1 MRFALIPLLGVFVAG
16 SAAAQGYYQAPAY
29 GYGPPAGYAYG
40 APAPTGAWSAAR
52 EEWHRAGR
60 AEDIA
65 RWRAANGDYEGANR
79 AQFWAERH
87 RDRARRNAYVAR
99 RGWDRDD

>member
-1 MRFALIPLLGVFVAG
+1 MLRFALVALLGVFVAG
-16 SAAAQGYYQAPAY
+16 HADAQGYYYQ
-29 GYGPPAGYAYG
+29 PPGYAYT
-40 APAPTGAWSAAR
+40 APAPDAWSAAR
-52 EEWHRAGR
+52 EEWHRAHR

-87 RDRARRNAYVAR
+87 RERAHWDAHTAR
-99 RGWDRDD
+99 GGW

>member
-1 MRFALIPLLGVFVAG
+1 MLRFALIALLGVGVAG
-16 SAAAQGYYQAPAY
+16 CAEAQGYYDQ
-29 GYGPPAGYAYG
+29 PPGYAYA
-40 APAPTGAWSAAR
+40 APAPDARWAAH
-52 EEWHRAGR
+52 EEWHRAHR

-87 RDRARRNAYVAR
+87 RERARQDIGIAQGD
-99 RGWDRDD
+99 RGQGGW

>member
-1 MRFALIPLLGVFVAG
+1 MLRFAVVPLLGIFAAG
-16 SAAAQGYYQAPAY
+16 SAAAQGYYYQQPAY
-29 GYGPPAGYAYG
+29 GYAQPPAYAYR
-40 APAPTGAWSAAR
+40 APAPDAWSAAR
-52 EEWHRAGR
+52 EEWHRAHR

-87 RDRARRNAYVAR
+87 RERARRDASIAR
-99 RGWDRDD
+99 GGW